1 MPNKASARKGSP
13 AASKEHVANL
23 AQRVDALMKRIP
35 KGTARRVGGRIGMAA
50 GGIPG
55 AAMGSVIGQGIAA
68 ITGYGDYKVRANSL
82 NVVGTSV
89 DTVPRFV
96 NSDHAVRMTHREF
109 VGDLVV
115 PDNPTGF
122 NNTTYDINPSNNKL
136 FPWLSRMATQYQQ
149 YRVHGMIVEY
159 KSMSSDYA
167 ASGPLGTVM
176 IASNYNVND
185 KPFDTKVALEN
196 SEFAVSSKPSRS
208 IIHAIEC
215 DPALGAANRYY
226 YVRDLG
232 ASSNGVSDNRL
243 YDLAKVQVATS
254 GLPGTAGATMG
265 EIWVSYDIEF
275 TKPVLSSTSDGPS
288 GLKMGLAAVSSP
300 TLSSPSIEGGR
311 VGTITYSTDVPLP
324 ITDNTTQSL
333 FRCATGNL
341 DVAGDTF
348 MDSRTTTMDINGNL
362 RVYRNGMYTV
372 RYVARC
378 VFTSATMHYSAD
390 TSSGVAPT
398 LLSIGSANSLLRYA
412 DVSVRHFFRTGAGV
426 LSVDID
432 AGIATVSF
440 IVSGIPDDGTSDNYV
455 SVLAPVQAS
464 GLNAATRCTPIR
476 SNIDVDWI
484 EFKQTLMEP

>member
-1 MPNKASARKGSP
+1 MTKTSARKGSP
-13 AASKEHVANL
+13 PASKEHLANL

-35 KGTARRVGGRIGMAA
+35 KGTARRVGGRVGLAA
-50 GGIPG
+50 GGLPG
-55 AAMGSVIGQGIAA
+55 AAMGSAIGQGIAA

-115 PDNPTGF
+115 PDNPTEF
-122 NNTTYDINPSNNKL
+122 NNSTYDINPSNTKL

-185 KPFDTKVALEN
+185 RPFATKVALEN

-226 YVRDLG
+226 YVRDVG
-232 ASSNGVSDNRL
+232 ASAAGVSDNRL

-275 TKPVLSSTSDGPS
+275 TKPVLSSGGGGSSNLQFG
-288 GLKMGLAAVSSP
+288 MAAISSP
-300 TLSSPSIEGGR
+300 DLSSPSITGAR
-311 VGTITYSTDVPLP
+311 VGTITYSTDAPLAL
-324 ITDNTTQSL
+324 TNDAVLSM
-333 FRCATGNL
+333 FRCTAEDL
-341 DVAGDTF
+341 DMSGDTL
-348 MDSRTTTMDINGNL
+348 MDSRTTTMDGNGAL
-362 RVYRNGMYTV
+362 KLYRNGMYTV
-372 RYVARC
+372 RYVASC
-378 VFTSATMHYSAD
+378 VYTQSGHYTGATDVGTPSVIVTAGTASVLPRYNSVAARHWLVLPAG
-390 TSSGVAPT
+390 TSSLNV
-398 LLSIGSANSLLRYA
+398 
-412 DVSVRHFFRTGAGV
+412 
-426 LSVDID
+426 D
-432 AGIATVSF
+432 AGYASMSF
-440 IVSGIPDDGTSDNYV
+440 VVSGIPDDGTSDNYV
-455 SVLAPVQAS
+455 TVYAPIIDT
-464 GLNAATRCTPIR
+464 GDTPATRCTPLR
-476 SNIDVDWI
+476 SIVDIDWI
-484 EFKQTLMEP
+484 ELKQTLMEP